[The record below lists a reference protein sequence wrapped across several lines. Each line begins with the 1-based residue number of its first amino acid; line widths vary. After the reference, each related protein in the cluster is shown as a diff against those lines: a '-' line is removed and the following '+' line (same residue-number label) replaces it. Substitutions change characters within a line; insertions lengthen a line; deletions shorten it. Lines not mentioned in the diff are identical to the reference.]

1 MTSLAEVTRRAFSR
15 AHASAKAQQSA
26 LITVTVKQ
34 TPRKARPVWRGMT
47 YITVTPPCHYVKWNV
62 RRDPNS
68 DVTNFNHFCHASDP
82 QVVMA
87 NTKQL

>member
-1 MTSLAEVTRRAFSR
+1 MTSSAEVTRRAFSR

-47 YITVTPPCHYVKWNV
+47 YI
-62 RRDPNS
+62 
-68 DVTNFNHFCHASDP
+68 
-82 QVVMA
+82 
-87 NTKQL
+87 